1 MKKSIFVCCVALLI
15 CFGCT
20 ESAMKSAMNQK
31 KPDRLISIDTMTAL
45 MTELQLVEAAVGLA
59 PLNYALQVAR
69 YKKYEGEIFK
79 KYGTDSANYF
89 SNYAYYA
96 QDAKLLKKMYLTV
109 FDTIMMR
116 KASVDTLIK
125 KTNGTIPA
133 PMPTMPE
140 GAMIR

>member
-1 MKKSIFVCCVALLI
+1 MKKSAFLFLFAIIGFA
-15 CFGCT
+15 CT
-20 ESAMKSAMNQK
+20 DSVKKSAMSNK
-31 KPDRLISIDTMTAL
+31 MPNKLISVDTMTAI
-45 MTELQLVEAAVGLA
+45 MTELQLIEASVGLA
-59 PLNYALQVAR
+59 PLSYALQVAR
-69 YKKYEGEIFK
+69 YKKYETEIFK
-79 KYGTDSANYF
+79 KYATDSANYF
-89 SNYAYYA
+89 DNYAYYA

-133 PMPTMPE
+133 PLPTMPE